1 VVNGDTQKDFAL
13 KETVVENE
21 EVTVT
26 GVSSATRIRQSP
38 QPVNVI
44 KKEEL
49 IKISSTNAIDALSKS
64 VPGVSA
70 LSTGPAIS
78 KPFIR
83 GLGYNRV
90 ITINDGVKQEGQ
102 QWGDE
107 HGIEI
112 DDYSIQRVE
121 VLKGPASLMYG
132 SDALAGVINI
142 LTQRPVSEGTITGS
156 VLSEYQT
163 NNALR
168 GFYGNLAGTKNG
180 FSWNA
185 YGSYKG
191 AEDYK
196 NKYDGRVFNSKFYNQ
211 NFGGMLGYTAAV
223 GDTAM

>member
-1 VVNGDTQKDFAL
+1 DTQKDFAL

-26 GVSSATRIRQSP
+26 GVSSATRVKLSP

-49 IKISSTNAIDALSKS
+49 FRISSTNAIDALTKT
-64 VPGVSA
+64 VPGVSG
-70 LSTGPAIS
+70 LTTGPAIS

-90 ITINDGVKQEGQ
+90 VTINDGMRQEGQ

-112 DDYSIQRVE
+112 DDYSIQRIE

-142 LTQRPVSEGTITGS
+142 LTQRPVP
-156 VLSEYQT
+156 
-163 NNALR
+163 
-168 GFYGNLAGTKNG
+168 
-180 FSWNA
+180 
-185 YGSYKG
+185 
-191 AEDYK
+191 
-196 NKYDGRVFNSKFYNQ
+196 DGQ
-211 NFGGMLGYTAAV
+211 MV
-223 GDTAM
+223 GDVLG